1 MALIEIQIGITFLVI
16 IIHLLFMLFTS
27 LPLKLHG
34 SLIGWAVLSFCFM
47 GVCLAYIIQVI
58 IGILTGKLVITQ
70 PSSTYYHGGGGYS
83 TSSGSTIMNVDRNKS
98 PNAYKRKLKFITHLV
113 TIMVIISALILVSV
127 IFISAPTA
135 KFRYSAHDEII
146 PEKIYLNDSI
156 KFYEESTGELD
167 ITSRHWD
174 FGDGSTFYQWYK
186 TQHVYHTYDKAGTY
200 TVSLKVTNAI
210 GMSDIFSNDI
220 LITED

>member
-1 MALIEIQIGITFLVI
+1 MALIEIQIGITFLAIV
-16 IIHLLFMLFTS
+16 IHLLFMLFSS

-47 GVCLAYIIQVI
+47 GVCLAYMIQVI
-58 IGILTGKLVITQ
+58 IGVLTGKLVITQ
-70 PSSTYYHGGGGYS
+70 PPSKYYNGQGGFSISGGG
-83 TSSGSTIMNVDRNKS
+83 TIASVDRDKS
-98 PNAYKRKLKFITHLV
+98 SSAYKRNLKFYTHLV
-113 TIMVIISALILVSV
+113 TIMVIISCLILVSV

-135 KFRYSAHDEII
+135 KFGYIAHDEIN

-156 KFYEESTGELD
+156 QFYDESTGELD
-167 ITSRHWD
+167 ITSWHWD
-174 FGDGSTFYQWYK
+174 FGDGSTFRPWHI
-186 TQHVYHTYDKAGTY
+186 TQHIYHTYDKTGTY